1 MSAVYG
7 KKEGVWVSESQLVGG
22 WVCGWYACVH
32 ACVCVCVVCMRAC
45 ICVCVCVWLQLQR
58 NFQIFKER
66 VKFMWYFNNL
76 LEGHSSRVH
85 SLKVSCPGNLLRR
98 SILQR
103 LPLPQLHSSIN
114 ETPTIVHSD
123 HLLEDFGEQEAGKS
137 CSTAEGDGTGFCLT
151 ELLHS
156 TLNKM
161 EQRQSVALRLWE
173 REASL
178 SPRPKLGPPF
188 LEFHVSSWKHW
199 MIAREQD

>member
-1 MSAVYG
+1 MG
-7 KKEGVWVSESQLVGG
+7 
-22 WVCGWYACVH
+22 
-32 ACVCVCVVCMRAC
+32 VCVVCMCAC
-45 ICVCVCVWLQLQR
+45 MRVCVRGMHARMHVCVCVWLQLQR

-103 LPLPQLHSSIN
+103 LPLLQLHSSIN

-123 HLLEDFGEQEAGKS
+123 HLLEDFGKQEAGKS

-161 EQRQSVALRLWE
+161 EQRQSVTLRLWKI
-173 REASL
+173 EASL
-178 SPRPKLGPPF
+178 SPRPKPGP
-188 LEFHVSSWKHW
+188 LSVLRKHW
-199 MIAREQD
+199 LIVREQD